1 MDTKD
6 VVNSTGNVVTSFSKA
21 SKFVGKTVEA
31 FGMFQGIY
39 GNIDA
44 LQLQRNY
51 MWDVILPDFGEIS
64 TRVLAIDFAGAEF
77 VTVDSMNMGPRL
89 RKEPGKYQVPNIRLS
104 MLEDEFG
111 SVWDY
116 MLNWWKAILPDGNSY
131 SPQKVYKE
139 NLSFNLLST
148 YGVKRKEFK
157 AKGCFP
163 VAQPIYNMSYGDNKV
178 TVVDVRLSV
187 DDIESPEDNN
197 IGLGALKSFFKHFK

>member
-1 MDTKD
+1 MADKVD
-6 VVNSTGNVVTSFSKA
+6 STGNKVTLFPKT
-21 SKFVGKTVEA
+21 SKFIGKTVEA
-31 FGMFQGIY
+31 FGMFQGVY

-89 RKEPGKYQVPNIRLS
+89 RKEPGKYQVPNLRLS

-111 SVWDY
+111 SVWNY
-116 MLNWWKAILPDGNSY
+116 MMEWWTAILPEGGNSY
-131 SPQKVYKE
+131 NPQKMYKKS
-139 NLSFNLLST
+139 LSFNLLST

-163 VAQPIYNMSYGDNKV
+163 IAQPIYNMSYGDNKV

-187 DDIESPEDNN
+187 DDIESPGDNN
-197 IGLGALKSFFKHFK
+197 IGLGALKSFFNYFK